1 MALRYMDWVN
11 KRIQSAES
19 EVNSEV
25 FAAKKA
31 AYLARTGDIDSAVE
45 LIDRIKSNALRKNLD
60 FVAIYATFVD
70 GVIAF
75 YQDHTDQARDK
86 WSRAKAL
93 SKAAGADSIRANSCS
108 WLAHH
113 SFGSFDLRGL
123 DENLSEAFQLVTEDD
138 SECLSR
144 LFLVLAE
151 ALHLCG
157 DRALA
162 NDWYLRSRGQAL
174 RLGDDATISAI
185 MYNRAAMDIACSR
198 QELLRNRSPVVDT
211 RLVVL
216 EAESTDNFDRLIGVV
231 SLPRAFVFR
240 FDAEDPHPIPW
251 LRVKL
256 SCAMGAALY
265 PHPQWQRLAE
275 TWEQFYPREGL
286 DQERRKLLAMLEATM
301 PSFVALLVN
310 HRPKTL
316 RGNSLK
322 EVVASVERQPTR
334 LAALH
339 QAWRASPEKMRAA
352 PPTLVFA
359 VIGQAR
365 ANGQITPE
373 AENRILSDL
382 LTHWAALS
390 ALNINA
396 LCGSGSGSQPNRI
409 QTKIQFSQSLHI

>member
-1 MALRYMDWVN
+1 MALRYMDWIN
-11 KRIQSAES
+11 KRIQSAEN

-123 DENLSEAFQLVTEDD
+123 EENLSEAFQLVTEDD

-185 MYNRAAMDIACSR
+185 MYNRAAMGIACSR
-198 QELLRNRSPVVDT
+198 QELLRNRLPIVDT

-231 SLPRAFVFR
+231 SLEDFTPLLKAQTYSLAGRFV
-240 FDAEDPHPIPW
+240 DAEAIYAKGLAREPN
-251 LRVKL
+251 K
-256 SCAMGAALY
+256 A
-265 PHPQWQRLAE
+265 QRRHRG
-275 TWEQFYPREGL
+275 W
-286 DQERRKLLAMLEATM
+286 LLADWAYCLAR
-301 PSFVALLVN
+301 S
-310 HRPKTL
+310 
-316 RGNSLK
+316 G
-322 EVVASVERQPTR
+322 SVEKAVSMARMAVDYISEDVQIDD

-339 QAWRASPEKMRAA
+339 SRLSTVYELINDRS
-352 PPTLVFA
+352 
-359 VIGQAR
+359 
-365 ANGQITPE
+365 
-373 AENRILSDL
+373 AESVHAGLADKY
-382 LTHWAALS
+382 WD
-390 ALNINA
+390 
-396 LCGSGSGSQPNRI
+396 
-409 QTKIQFSQSLHI
+409 QFSEFQDGLGSICREYSIQRVRFPIT